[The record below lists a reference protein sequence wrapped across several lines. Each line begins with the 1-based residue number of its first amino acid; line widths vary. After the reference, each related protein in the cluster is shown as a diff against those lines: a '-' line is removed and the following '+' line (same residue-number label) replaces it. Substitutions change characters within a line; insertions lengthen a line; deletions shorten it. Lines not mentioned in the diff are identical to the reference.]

1 MRKFKLVLTLLAAL
15 AAILAVYF
23 FIYPIRLYESEL
35 LPGFMMILIG
45 VMISLA
51 GPFQLRKESKVY
63 LLVAWSNFLIFLFYI
78 FSSTNLATIF
88 FGP

>member
-1 MRKFKLVLTLLAAL
+1 MKKFKLFLTILAAV

-23 FIYPIRLYESEL
+23 FIYPIRLYESEM
-35 LPGFMMILIG
+35 LPGFMIILVG
-45 VMISLA
+45 VILSLL

-63 LLVAWSNFLIFLFYI
+63 LMIAWSNFLIFLFYI